1 MPVTYRSGYIGALMD
16 EYERAARELA
26 AVLERIDDEQ
36 YETMRDPITEDE
48 NCRTIQTVMGHV
60 VRAAYGYAD
69 MLNEVWG
76 QAKKP
81 QERRPLSRAEAL
93 AGLNGGLQHTLAT
106 VEGHKNLT
114 EAQGTAIHMKS
125 SWGQEYDVD
134 QLFEHAIMHLHRHR
148 RQIERW
154 LAEAT

>member
-1 MPVTYRSGYIGALMD
+1 MAITYRSGYVGALLD

-26 AVLERIDDEQ
+26 AVLERLDDAQ
-36 YETMRDPITEDE
+36 YVTFFDPMTEDE
-48 NCRTIQTVMGHV
+48 NCRSIQTVMSHV
-60 VRAAYGYAD
+60 VRACFGYAD

-76 QAKKP
+76 RPKNP
-81 QERRPLSRAEAL
+81 RGRELLEREEAL
-93 AGLNGGLQHTLAT
+93 AGLRAGLQYTLAT
-106 VEGHKNLT
+106 VDGHQNLT
-114 EAQGTAIHMKS
+114 EAQGTAIRMKS
-125 SWGQEYDVD
+125 SWGQEYDFD